1 MRKLILPVFL
11 ISVGLFSCK
20 KETTNLSDINKGNNF
35 YPTQIGKYIIYNYDS
50 TIWDD
55 HEEKIFYYQGQLR
68 YTTVDTFR
76 DTENEGRLSYRI
88 DVERRANETDPFEPS
103 SVIYVTPSDN
113 NVVME
118 ERNVKFIKMV
128 FPVSD
133 GITWNGNAM
142 IPIDDQ
148 DYAKEFGND
157 KWVYT
162 YANFNTDYNTT
173 PANVY
178 NNTVTVNQIDD
189 SLNNPDEDSAAYAY
203 KNYAQEVYAYNVGMI
218 YRKRTYWEFQPKIDG
233 SGGSGFR
240 KGYEVILK
248 AVENN

>member
-20 KETTNLSDINKGNNF
+20 KEKTDLSDINKGNNF

-55 HEEKIFYYQGQLR
+55 HEQKVFFYEGQLR

-76 DTENEGRLSYRI
+76 DAEGQLSYRV
-88 DVERRANETDPFEPS
+88 DVERRANNTDPFEPS
-103 SVIYVTPSDN
+103 SVIYATPSEG
-113 NVVME
+113 NVIVD
-118 ERNVKFIKMV
+118 ERNTKFIKMV
-128 FPVSD
+128 FPVSN
-133 GITWNGNAM
+133 GTAWNGNAM
-142 IPIDDQ
+142 LPLSDP
-148 DYAKEFGND
+148 DYAEFDND

-162 YANFNTDYNTT
+162 YADFNTDYNTT
-173 PANVY
+173 PAKVY

-189 SLNNPDEDSAAYAY
+189 SLNNPDEDSTAYAY

-218 YRKRTYWEFQPKIDG
+218 YRKRTYWVFQPKIEG